1 MPEHRVDV
9 TIMQLD
15 AALAGRCAGASKDD
29 VDHPL
34 LLLEG
39 AGGSVAMLGLL
50 VSPGRAVPAT
60 AATGA
65 SGATRPLA
73 IIEPGSLG
81 LLWSD
86 AVGEGMALTRCVVG
100 ILVPGTFGIKE
111 LVELLL
117 VEGGAL
123 LGSIGDDNSVVGAM
137 LAITGLGR
145 LGTVTVLAV
154 SWRTIVAEPPELS
167 RLKCAG
173 HHHKG
178 NTNSNALQ
186 TEQFLV
192 CRVTSRFNHRIS
204 DRTSIPHTKANPEI
218 LQPYILQHRHISYYN
233 KFKVLL
239 QVQTQKNVIQNIS
252 LKFRV

>member
-100 ILVPGTFGIKE
+100 ILVPGALGVEEPIK
-111 LVELLL
+111 LLL
-117 VEGGAL
+117 VE
-123 LGSIGDDNSVVGAM
+123 
-137 LAITGLGR
+137 
-145 LGTVTVLAV
+145 
-154 SWRTIVAEPPELS
+154 
-167 RLKCAG
+167 
-173 HHHKG
+173 
-178 NTNSNALQ
+178 
-186 TEQFLV
+186 
-192 CRVTSRFNHRIS
+192 
-204 DRTSIPHTKANPEI
+204 
-218 LQPYILQHRHISYYN
+218 
-233 KFKVLL
+233 
-239 QVQTQKNVIQNIS
+239 
-252 LKFRV
+252 